1 MHDNTKQFKRI
12 KEKIKFNINIESGM
26 RVVLGT
32 FFFFSQVKN
41 ILLTLQLSPKFLLE
55 KSMGKYLAIVEVWRE
70 YDTLLIL
77 PIPNGCWC

>member
-32 FFFFSQVKN
+32 FFFFQSGEEYFTDFTTITKISVRK
-41 ILLTLQLSPKFLLE
+41 KY
-55 KSMGKYLAIVEVWRE
+55 GKIFSYS
-70 YDTLLIL
+70 
-77 PIPNGCWC
+77 

>member
-32 FFFFSQVKN
+32 FFFFLV
-41 ILLTLQLSPKFLLE
+41 
-55 KSMGKYLAIVEVWRE
+55 R
-70 YDTLLIL
+70 
-77 PIPNGCWC
+77 